1 MTSRATGDFM
11 FEVVKENNRNR
22 QSACLFSLHA
32 DSGFEVQMPHDSPTT
47 PRPAITTRT
56 VAYVDRRGAH
66 AGAGTTAARS
76 RCSQAEEDLLRMPRH
91 PQAAR

>member
-1 MTSRATGDFM
+1 MPFSMRIQAHPQLTSRTI
-11 FEVVKENNRNR
+11 
-22 QSACLFSLHA
+22 HA
-32 DSGFEVQMPHDSPTT
+32 H
-47 PRPAITTRT
+47 PAITTRT

>member
-1 MTSRATGDFM
+1 M

-32 DSGFEVQMPHDSPTT
+32 DSGFSADAARFTHHPA
-47 PRPAITTRT
+47 PAITTRT